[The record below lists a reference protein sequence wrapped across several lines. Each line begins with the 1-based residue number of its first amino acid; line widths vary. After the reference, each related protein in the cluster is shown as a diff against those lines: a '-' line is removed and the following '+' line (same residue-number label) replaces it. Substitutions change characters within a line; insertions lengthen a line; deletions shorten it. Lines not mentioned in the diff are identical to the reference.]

1 MRKFMNDRLKAKGKW
16 QKTKVQSLWIIV
28 LCSMFFVFS
37 SCSTKKETTSLRNLS
52 ANHII
57 NEVENNQFDFDNLE
71 ATIRVNLKGDNIPG
85 LKGKLRMQNDSVIWI
100 SLSLKIGIE
109 VGRIMI
115 TNDSIKFVNRNT
127 RTYISE
133 NIDFLDSILPINA
146 SFQFFQDLLV
156 GNISSIIYSDKFKS
170 TIENNTYKLE
180 NNKSKLITNNVWVI
194 PETYRISQYDI
205 QENLIKTKV
214 EIKYDDFHDI
224 GGKLIPSKIIFALSS
239 KHNIYLEIN
248 YSDISTGEKMEFPFN
263 ISKKYDKTY
272 LW

>member
-1 MRKFMNDRLKAKGKW
+1 MHHFN
-16 QKTKVQSLWIIV
+16 
-28 LCSMFFVFS
+28 
-37 SCSTKKETTSLRNLS
+37 
-52 ANHII
+52 
-57 NEVENNQFDFDNLE
+57 
-71 ATIRVNLKGDNIPG
+71 
-85 LKGKLRMQNDSVIWI
+85 
-100 SLSLKIGIE
+100 
-109 VGRIMI
+109 
-115 TNDSIKFVNRNT
+115 
-127 RTYISE
+127 
-133 NIDFLDSILPINA
+133 
-146 SFQFFQDLLV
+146 FFQDLLV